1 LRAELAARP
10 ISASLAVGRA
20 SIELIDF

>member
-10 ISASLAVGRA
+10 ISAILAVGRA